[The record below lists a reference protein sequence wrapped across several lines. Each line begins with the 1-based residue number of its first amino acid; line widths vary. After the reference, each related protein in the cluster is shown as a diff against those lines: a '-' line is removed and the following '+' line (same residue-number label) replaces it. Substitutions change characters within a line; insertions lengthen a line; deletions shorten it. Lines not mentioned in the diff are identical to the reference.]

1 MIVFLLTSCDAGK
14 RVTFAHARQPK
25 FINGIYLHGQ
35 TKTGEAANAI
45 DNRSAAPEEHK
56 EAVAA
61 NTEAEPTPAQQDGI
75 ANTDQ
80 APAEHHSRTHF
91 IFIKRKKQ
99 EEEPETESTEPSTP
113 PAPGSVTE
121 EIEPAGLKYTDLVG
135 IQGKDVHN
143 GQLYNFITR
152 WYGTRYRLG
161 GQTEAGIDCSG
172 FSRKLYDDVYG
183 IELTRTA
190 QDQYKGAKREKSA
203 DGAQE
208 GDLVFFKQRGKRI
221 THVGV
226 YLANGH
232 FIHSSTSQGV
242 VISSLKEDYW
252 RRHYAGI
259 GKVSRGGGV
268 SGL

>member
-14 RVTFAHARQPK
+14 RVTLAHARQPK

-45 DNRSAAPEEHK
+45 DTRTVATLPAQ
-56 EAVAA
+56 EAVASA
-61 NTEAEPTPAQQDGI
+61 TSSEPAHAGALTAEEQRPEQHQG
-75 ANTDQ
+75 
-80 APAEHHSRTHF
+80 RTHF

-99 EEEPETESTEPSTP
+99 ETEEETETSEPATTP
-113 PAPGSVTE
+113 TATATE

-161 GQTEAGIDCSG
+161 GQSEAGIDCSG

-190 QDQYKGAKREKSA
+190 QDQYKSCKREKKA
-203 DGAQE
+203 DDAQE
-208 GDLVFFKQRGKRI
+208 GDLVFFRQRGKRI

-259 GKVSRGGGV
+259 GKISRGGGV